1 RHSGAGP
8 RSRGVRSLRFP
19 PLRRCAAA
27 TGASGCLH
35 RPRHLQSGAGPLRS
49 RPATALHR
57 PRGGGEL
64 GGPRGTGAARG
75 QRWRESGSARSPGS
89 PREEGAGRD
98 GLAGGRGGARGS
110 AGASRRGGGGDGL
123 RAAGGPAQARR
134 GAAAPGPRASRR
146 PVGGDPSLAVD
157 RGAGADAG
165 VMTRIAFALVFLCVA
180 CRGEGGPAP
189 APEAA
194 ETPPTE
200 VAALRWVPV
209 SAPQDASLLEAPA
222 VVRAA
227 AGASGEVSSSYRAR
241 VERVHTQVG
250 SRVERGDPIVDVL
263 APEVF
268 VAAAAYVGSKRRLEL
283 HAERAEELERLRAE
297 GLVEKSRVFEHR
309 MLAAELQARRDE
321 ARAVLRAAGV
331 NPQTADALARGGAL
345 TLRAPVGGI
354 VVELDAQPGEI
365 REAAAGPLARTRGE
379 GSARVEV
386 RTPGACPAGDRAVPG
401 LTDGRE
407 SPLRGEP
414 VAVVI
419 DPVAGTHVH

>member
-1 RHSGAGP
+1 
-8 RSRGVRSLRFP
+8 
-19 PLRRCAAA
+19 
-27 TGASGCLH
+27 
-35 RPRHLQSGAGPLRS
+35 
-49 RPATALHR
+49 
-57 PRGGGEL
+57 
-64 GGPRGTGAARG
+64 
-75 QRWRESGSARSPGS
+75 
-89 PREEGAGRD
+89 
-98 GLAGGRGGARGS
+98 
-110 AGASRRGGGGDGL
+110 
-123 RAAGGPAQARR
+123 
-134 GAAAPGPRASRR
+134 
-146 PVGGDPSLAVD
+146 
-157 RGAGADAG
+157 
-165 VMTRIAFALVFLCVA
+165 MTRIAFALVFLCVA
-180 CRGEGGPAP
+180 CRGEGGTAP

-227 AGASGEVSSSYRAR
+227 AGASGEVSSSYRAH

-268 VAAAAYVGSKRRLEL
+268 EAAAAYVGSKRRLEL

-297 GLVEKSRVFEHR
+297 GLVEKSRVFEQR

-365 REAAAGPLARTRGE
+365 REAAAGPLARIRGE

-386 RTPGACPAGDRAVPG
+386 RTPGPWPAGDRAVLE

-407 SPLRGEP
+407 IPLRGEP
-414 VAVVI
+414 VAGVI
-419 DPVAGTHVH
+419 DPDAGTHVHWLVPEEDRPLPDGLRGVVRLAAGAGLWEVPAGAVLQQGTTSTVLRRRVGGVAQVEVVVAVSSGASALVRGPLQEGDEVAADPPRGGSPP